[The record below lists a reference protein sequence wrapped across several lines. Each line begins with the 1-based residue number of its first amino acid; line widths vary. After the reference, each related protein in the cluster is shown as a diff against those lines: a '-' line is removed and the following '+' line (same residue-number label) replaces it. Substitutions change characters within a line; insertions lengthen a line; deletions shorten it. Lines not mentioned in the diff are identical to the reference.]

1 MDDKRFIAPQTRPTL
16 CWSCARACGGCS
28 WTARDPKTHAI
39 RFEPVKGW
47 EAEKTTINSSKSEH
61 GEKCYRYTTD
71 SYRVVRCPLYVPDRR
86 TRAKSAMPEWAMQA
100 RHYSM
105 RRGRSAREM
114 RVIQD
119 AIAAI
124 EGQQPK
130 ERSAV
135 WMVGEQLKDMVRGN
149 EAAAA
154 LLLTDLT
161 QNKEMT
167 LAAAEKKIAE
177 RAKKNKVGNC
187 GCVTPAEAEVIL
199 REFFGLPER
208 GTAAAP
214 QTERRKV
221 VDLADF
227 L

>member
-1 MDDKRFIAPQTRPTL
+1 MST
-16 CWSCARACGGCS
+16 
-28 WTARDPKTHAI
+28 
-39 RFEPVKGW
+39 
-47 EAEKTTINSSKSEH
+47 
-61 GEKCYRYTTD
+61 
-71 SYRVVRCPLYVPDRR
+71 
-86 TRAKSAMPEWAMQA
+86 
-100 RHYSM
+100 
-105 RRGRSAREM
+105 
-114 RVIQD
+114 IQD

-135 WMVGEQLKDMVRGN
+135 WMVGEQLKDMIRGD

-161 QNKEMT
+161 
-167 LAAAEKKIAE
+167 KKIAE

-187 GCVTPAEAEVIL
+187 GCVTPAEAEDIL

-208 GTAAAP
+208 GTDAAP
-214 QTERRKV
+214 RTERRKV

>member
-1 MDDKRFIAPQTRPTL
+1 MST
-16 CWSCARACGGCS
+16 
-28 WTARDPKTHAI
+28 
-39 RFEPVKGW
+39 
-47 EAEKTTINSSKSEH
+47 
-61 GEKCYRYTTD
+61 
-71 SYRVVRCPLYVPDRR
+71 
-86 TRAKSAMPEWAMQA
+86 
-100 RHYSM
+100 
-105 RRGRSAREM
+105 
-114 RVIQD
+114 IQD

-135 WMVGEQLKDMVRGN
+135 WMVGEQLKDMIRGD

-187 GCVTPAEAEVIL
+187 GCVTPAEAEDIL

-227 L
+227 YEPPHRRRMGESGGQAAVPAMRRPAKRRAGRYL